1 MRGQAHGCTF
11 FFVLTLFATLFQ
23 CGRLIFEGDMFDP
36 RVLGMYSRDVGPEC
50 RLSVSTDSWTT
61 CLTFLTMYNITLP
74 EMFKMNPLVE
84 GDCFGFKPGSDYCV
98 VARKSTHGFCFGLQ
112 FVCTVQAFGVSFLI

>member
-11 FFVLTLFATLFQ
+11 FFVLTLFATLSQ

-50 RLSVSTDSWTT
+50 RLSVSTDIWTT

-84 GDCFGFKPGSDYCV
+84 ADCFGFKPGSDYCV

-112 FVCTVQAFGVSFLI
+112 FVCTVQAFGVSFLT